1 MELRNSLQLRISYQL
16 YLLKTLPWGYI
27 GTYRNQPAVFL
38 TKDPNDPSVN
48 SKNKKRYLLTREKGK
63 LYSELVNKSQAAN
76 VEYER
81 LMAEWKRM
89 YKGNPTIVEFPLDNR
104 LITGLSSEQFKIA
117 LPNQNTKENRN
128 PIEYKG
134 QLLRSKNEL
143 LGIQEIEKMG
153 FDWKTEINI
162 NGCLFP
168 DATFDVPYIGK
179 SIMAEI
185 DGMMEDFDYCRK
197 SVKRQF
203 QYHVN
208 GFREFS
214 DVVFYRLSDRANFD
228 IPSFR
233 RLIELSIEL
242 NATFIMENQ
251 PSVPQT
257 VPQFCSNRT

>member
-16 YLLKTLPWGYI
+16 YLLNTLPRGYFSSHNNKPVVYI
-27 GTYRNQPAVFL
+27 

-48 SKNKKRYLLTREKGK
+48 NYNKKRYYLSGERGR
-63 LYSELVNKSQAAN
+63 LYSELAN
-76 VEYER
+76 RYQKAKDEYKR

-89 YKGNPTIVEFPLDNR
+89 YKGNPTIVEFPLDSR

-117 LPNQNTKENRN
+117 LPNQNTKENKN

-179 SIMAEI
+179 SIIAEI

-197 SVKRQF
+197 SVRRQF
-203 QYHVN
+203 QYHIN

-251 PSVPQT
+251 PSVLQYRAPI
-257 VPQFCSNRT
+257 